1 MLKDKYTNLS
11 QEQFEKKVE
20 TMLQQKKDIVDEF
33 KFNRKRKAFSE
44 FLKTKDIDFV
54 EKYEDLEEEKK
65 TQLIQDYLQEV
76 ETYLNAGTPPNT

>member
-11 QEQFEKKVE
+11 QEQFEEKVE
-20 TMLQQKKDIVDEF
+20 NMLIQKKEILEEF

-44 FLKTKDIDFV
+44 FLKSKEIDFV
-54 EKYEDLEEEKK
+54 EKYEDLEEGKK

-76 ETYLNAGTPPNT
+76 ETYLNAGNQ